1 MKTPFKE
8 LLGILVVGAFLT
20 LVAHGL
26 KYLNSEPNIL
36 DELEKKI
43 EKVQQK
49 DNVLTEPEKQLENK
63 STEKE
68 WQEVDK
74 ETDK

>member
-36 DELEKKI
+36 EELEEKIKKVQQKEIVLTESEKELEKKS
-43 EKVQQK
+43 V
-49 DNVLTEPEKQLENK
+49 
-63 STEKE
+63 EKE

>member
-26 KYLNSEPNIL
+26 KYLNPEPNLL
-36 DELEKKI
+36 DELEEKI

-49 DNVLTEPEKQLENK
+49 EIILTESEKELEKK
-63 STEKE
+63 SAEKE
-68 WQEVDK
+68 WQDLDK

>member
-20 LVAHGL
+20 LVAQGL

-36 DELEKKI
+36 EELREKIKKVQQKEIVLTESEKELEKKS
-43 EKVQQK
+43 V
-49 DNVLTEPEKQLENK
+49 
-63 STEKE
+63 EKE

>member
-26 KYLNSEPNIL
+26 KYLNSELIL
-36 DELEKKI
+36 DELEKEI

-63 STEKE
+63 STEKA

-74 ETDK
+74 QIDK